1 MPIHYPS
8 TGAAGVTHPVV
19 FTESELRQVLGAYAT
34 GVMRHGWRD
43 YAITGE
49 AARTSFS
56 VVERGHGEGAN
67 VLYRITKNRPAK
79 TGGNPYF
86 QVHVREALVMRT
98 ESFLGALDAFMNP
111 EAHVP
116 GRKLKIIR

>member
-1 MPIHYPS
+1 MPIQFPS
-8 TGAAGVTHPVV
+8 TAPHSVTHPII
-19 FTESELRQVLGAYAT
+19 FSESELRQVLGAYAT
-34 GVMRHGWRD
+34 GVMKHGWRD
-43 YAITGE
+43 YAIAGDATKS
-49 AARTSFS
+49 SFA

-67 VLYRITKNRPAK
+67 ILYRITKHKPVKAS
-79 TGGNPYF
+79 GNHYY

-111 EAHVP
+111 EAHTP